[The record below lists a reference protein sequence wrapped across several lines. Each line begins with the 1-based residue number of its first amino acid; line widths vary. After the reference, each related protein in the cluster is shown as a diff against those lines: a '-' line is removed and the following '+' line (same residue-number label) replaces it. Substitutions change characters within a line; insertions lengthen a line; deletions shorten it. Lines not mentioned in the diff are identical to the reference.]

1 MSIFC
6 THTPRSGYT
15 RTVVFLAECLLA
27 MHMGFAA
34 ENTGKQTGVLR
45 VAEQE
50 DRIIEIQTRVRHTTV
65 IVLPPE
71 EKILDFVVGDA
82 GYWHLSGAAHLAYL
96 KPIAEGVQTNIALVC
111 ESGRIYSFLVKE
123 GGTPH
128 LVVRI
133 ERKKEE
139 EENPLISPEAR
150 PPAFVARDEIE
161 GYRQMARQATE
172 AARSAQEAAEARVA
186 EAGQQVQSEVDRF
199 RSHYPAQLAFPY
211 TLDKKAS
218 GRPFL
223 VEAMWHDGRFT
234 YLRSRAQEAPALY
247 ELKDGRPSL
256 VAYDLTPDGL
266 YIARHLLGDGWLQ
279 IGEKKARWRFDP
291 KDPGR

>member
-1 MSIFC
+1 MNIS
-6 THTPRSGYT
+6 T
-15 RTVVFLAECLLA
+15 RRGCSFMAWLFT
-27 MHMGFAA
+27 AA
-34 ENTGKQTGVLR
+34 LVIAGEGVLT
-45 VAEQE
+45 VADQE
-50 DRIIEIQTRVRHTTV
+50 DQIIEIQTRVRHTTV

-82 GYWHLSGAAHLAYL
+82 DYWHLSGAAHLAYV
-96 KPIAEGVQTNIALVC
+96 KPIAVGVQTNVALVC

-128 LVVRI
+128 LVVRV

-139 EENPLISPEAR
+139 EENPLISPAAHQ
-150 PPAFVARDEIE
+150 PAFVARSEVE
-161 GYRQMARQATE
+161 GYRQMARQASE
-172 AARSAQEAAEARVA
+172 AARSAQEAAKARVA
-186 EAGQQVQSEVDRF
+186 EAGQQAQAEVDRF
-199 RSHYPAQLAFPY
+199 RSGYPVQLTFPY
-211 TLDKKAS
+211 QLDKKAS
-218 GRPFL
+218 ERPFL

-234 YLRSRAQEAPALY
+234 YLRSHAQEAPALY

-279 IGEKKARWRFDP
+279 IGKQKARWRFDP
-291 KDPGR
+291 KGPGR